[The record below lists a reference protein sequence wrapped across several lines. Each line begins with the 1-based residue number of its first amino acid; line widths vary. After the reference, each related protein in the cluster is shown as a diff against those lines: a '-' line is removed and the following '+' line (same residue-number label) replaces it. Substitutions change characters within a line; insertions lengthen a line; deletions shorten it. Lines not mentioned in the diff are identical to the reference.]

1 CLVLIGLAGCV
12 ATRPRALVPLW
23 GAERFGSTFPYGTMI
38 VNLSGCFIIAAVMY
52 TALTLGWSP
61 TLRLT
66 ITIGFLG
73 GLTTYSSF
81 NFETSRL
88 IEEGALSAAAINAT
102 VTICGGFIAGPL
114 GLGFAETLLRR
125 RGDWRLALSRD

>member
-1 CLVLIGLAGCV
+1 MERFFLICLGGAVGTGS
-12 ATRPRALVPLW
+12 RYLVSLW
-23 GAERFGSTFPYGTMI
+23 AAQRFGSTFPYGTMI

-102 VTICGGFIAGPL
+102 VTICGGFIAGLL
-114 GLGFAETLLRR
+114 GLVFAKTLLGR
-125 RGDWRLALSRD
+125 

>member
-1 CLVLIGLAGCV
+1 MERFFLICLGGAVGTGS
-12 ATRPRALVPLW
+12 RYLVSLW
-23 GAERFGSTFPYGTMI
+23 AAQRFGSTFPYGTMI

-102 VTICGGFIAGPL
+102 VMICGGFIAGLL
-114 GLGFAETLLRR
+114 GLVFAKTLLGR
-125 RGDWRLALSRD
+125 